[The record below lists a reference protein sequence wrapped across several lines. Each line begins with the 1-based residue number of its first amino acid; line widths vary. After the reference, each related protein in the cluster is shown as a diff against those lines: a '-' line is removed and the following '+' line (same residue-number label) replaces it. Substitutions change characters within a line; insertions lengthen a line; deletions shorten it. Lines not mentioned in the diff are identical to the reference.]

1 MLKRHF
7 LLATGAAIAVAL
19 GSASALAQS
28 ADATEAKAVRILVSP
43 LTFAFP
49 HFVFMVEQMKDEA
62 TQIGNV
68 EIVVADGQLSAPK
81 QIADI
86 EAGIVQGVDGII
98 LAPVDADALA
108 GSVRM
113 AIENGVPVVTVDRPV
128 NGVPEVLA
136 NVAADNYAGAKA
148 QGEAV
153 IAAFPDGA
161 TIVNLQGIPGD
172 KTANDRNAGAHDVL
186 DAAGDTYEFVA
197 EQAANFSRDKGLS
210 VTENVLTG
218 LATPPQVIIAAN
230 DDMALG
236 AAQAVEARGLKGKTA
251 IFGYDGSEDAL
262 RGVRDGSLAA
272 TVDQFPGE
280 QGRIAVR
287 TLVDYIRDGTEPE
300 SDNVLIA
307 PVAITSDNLDKAERV
322 GLIGE

>member
-1 MLKRHF
+1 MLKRTF
-7 LLATGAAIAVAL
+7 LL
-19 GSASALAQS
+19 SASVAMTALMSGLPAFAQ
-28 ADATEAKAVRILVSP
+28 TESEQEVTILVSP

-49 HFVFMVEQMKDEA
+49 HFVFMVEQMQDEA
-62 TQIGNV
+62 DQIGNV
-68 EIVVADGQLSAPK
+68 TIIVADGQLSSPK

-86 EAGIVQGVDGII
+86 EAAVVQGVDGII

-108 GSVRM
+108 GSVAM
-113 AIENGVPVVTVDRPV
+113 AIENGIPVVTVDRPV

-136 NVAADNYAGAKA
+136 NVAADNYTGAEA
-148 QGEAV
+148 QGNAV

-172 KTANDRNAGAHDVL
+172 KTANDRNDGAHAVL
-186 DAAGDTYEFVA
+186 DAAGDTYQFVA
-197 EQAANFSRDKGLS
+197 EQAANFSRDEGLS

-218 LATPPQVIIAAN
+218 LAETPQVIIAAN

-236 AAQAVEARGLKGKTA
+236 AMQAVIARGLEGQVA
-251 IFGYDGSEDAL
+251 IYGYDGSVDAL
-262 RGVRDGSLAA
+262 RAVRDGGLAA

-287 TLVDYIRDGTEPE
+287 ILVDNIRNGTTPE

-307 PVAITSDNLDKAERV
+307 PIAITVDNLDRAERL